1 MRCGARDAAEC
12 LHDHVRPYLRQ
23 AKPAD
28 NGQSLRALAPCHD
41 DREPS
46 LTVSIGQVRPVIWR
60 CFAKCSQEQTRRAL
74 IEAGV
79 DPRCLVRAG
88 EDERDFELAILDL
101 FTEDLSHAMF
111 RVRVRALA
119 ESYPRA
125 ELPSGATL
133 AALTG
138 RSGVSLSQAYRRRA
152 STRNSYGGDTP

>member
-1 MRCGARDAAEC
+1 MRCGAKDAAEC
-12 LHDHVRPYLRQ
+12 LHDHIRPHLRR
-23 AKPAD
+23 AKLGD
-28 NGQSLRALAPCHD
+28 DGKTLRALAPCHD

-74 IEAGV
+74 IEDGV

-88 EDERDFELAILDL
+88 EDERDFEQAILDL

-119 ESYPRA
+119 ESYPRGD
-125 ELPSGATL
+125 LPTGAGL
-133 AALTG
+133 KALVG
-138 RSGVSLSQAYRRRA
+138 RAGVSLSQAYRRGA
-152 STRNSYGGDTP
+152 SPRNPYGGGKP